1 MTLQRDEVSAS
12 IARLPAPKMVAG
24 LPVLGSAL
32 ELAGDILAFVVKN
45 YRQHGPI
52 FRIKALN
59 REYTVMA
66 GPEANLFFS
75 QHGHKHFR
83 SDDFWGPQNAEY
95 GATRSMISMDGPEHV
110 AFRKVQGRSYS
121 RTHVNDYYPE
131 LVAIARDEALRWT
144 TPMAGVQAM
153 QRIITEQIGVVTT
166 GFSPREYLD
175 DLVFFLR
182 TVLMVRV
189 TRQRPAL
196 LLRNPAYRRAKAR
209 IFEFGQEVLA
219 AHRANPN
226 AKGSPDL
233 IDDILALAATDP
245 EFLPESDL
253 LIAVLGPFIA
263 GIDTAANTTAFTLYA
278 LLKDPAL
285 MARATAEAD
294 ALFAD
299 GIPTP
304 DQLRKLDVLHRVVLE
319 TLRRYPIAP
328 AMQRRVEKS
337 FAFGGYRVEADT
349 NVLIS
354 TTLPHFLAEHYPDPL
369 RFDIDRY
376 LPERKEHR
384 QPGVYAPFG
393 LGAHVCLG
401 AGLAEVQMI
410 LTVATVLHTVR
421 LAMDPVNYELKIDPS
436 PTQKPYT
443 HFRFLAAER
452 RHFAV
457 AVLNGQPKN
466 CSAAPL
472 SRWLPAPRTRAGRT
486 GRRRWSPAAGRGPAR
501 CAAPWC
507 SARRCG
513 RSAPGFAAG
522 RRRAAEFDRPAPSRP
537 RDPARPRPSGG
548 PPPGR
553 QPAGPARPDGRR
565 R

>member
-1 MTLQRDEVSAS
+1 MTIQIDDVSAD
-12 IARLPAPKMVAG
+12 IARLPLPKLVSG

-32 ELAGDILAFVVKN
+32 DLAGDILAFVVRQ

-66 GPEANLFFS
+66 GTEANLFFS
-75 QHGHKHFR
+75 QQGHQYFR
-83 SDDFWGPQNAEY
+83 SDEFWGPQNAEY
-95 GATRSMISMDGPEHV
+95 GATRSMISLDGPEHV
-110 AFRKVQGRSYS
+110 RYRKVQGRSYS
-121 RTHVNDYYPE
+121 RTHANEYYPE
-131 LVAIARDEALRWT
+131 LVEIARAEALRWT
-144 TPMAGVQAM
+144 APTSGVQAM

-166 GFSPREYLD
+166 GFSPRDYLD

-196 LLRNPAYRRAKAR
+196 LLRSPAYKRAKAR
-209 IFEFGQEVLA
+209 IFAFGQEVLA
-219 AHRANPN
+219 HHRANPN

-233 IDDILALAATDP
+233 IDDILVLAAEDP

-263 GIDTAANTTAFTLYA
+263 GIDTAANTCAFILYA

-294 ALFAD
+294 ELFAN
-299 GIPTP
+299 GVPAP

-328 AMQRRVEKS
+328 AMQRRVAKP
-337 FAFGGYRVEADT
+337 FAFNGYRVEADT

-354 TTLPHFLAEHYPDPL
+354 TTLPHFLAEYYPDPQ
-369 RFDIDRY
+369 RFDIDRF
-376 LPERKEHR
+376 LPERNEHKQR
-384 QPGVYAPFG
+384 GAYAPFG

-410 LTVATVLHTVR
+410 LSVATILHSVR
-421 LAMDPVNYELKIDPS
+421 LVMDPADYQLKIDPS
-436 PTQKPYT
+436 PTQKPDKN
-443 HFRFLAAER
+443 FRIR
-452 RHFAV
+452 AV
-457 AVLNGQPKN
+457 A
-466 CSAAPL
+466 
-472 SRWLPAPRTRAGRT
+472 R
-486 GRRRWSPAAGRGPAR
+486 
-501 CAAPWC
+501 
-507 SARRCG
+507 
-513 RSAPGFAAG
+513 
-522 RRRAAEFDRPAPSRP
+522 
-537 RDPARPRPSGG
+537 
-548 PPPGR
+548 
-553 QPAGPARPDGRR
+553 
-565 R
+565 